1 MTWPVEFDDGR
12 ISLHVKGRISENDA
26 KRQKATSAAILERL
40 AGQPGLILADEV
52 GMGKTFVALAVAA
65 SAAWADRGHNPVIVM
80 VPPSLRDKWPRDFET
95 FRELCLTHDRDR
107 GSDGLRAKLANNG
120 VEFFRLLDDP
130 RSQRCHIIFLVHG
143 ALYRALGDPWVKFAI
158 LKQAMQQ
165 GRLTAQRNALPRF
178 AAEIL
183 QKVSRVRDPQVF
195 DDLLRKPYRR
205 WREVLTEY
213 DLDPGD
219 DPVPEAIE
227 RVLMRRQVD
236 LLDLRD
242 CLRELPL
249 RRSLHVEARIKDIRQ
264 SLNHAIQYVW
274 KEALVL
280 AKMRSPLLILD
291 EAHHLKNPAT
301 RLASLFVEPAA
312 KEEAKLLEGALL
324 SSFERML
331 FLTATP
337 FQLGHHELLN
347 VLERFRAVRWRKRG
361 TLMDREQFES
371 TLSTLRQSLDRAHLA
386 TTHLDRAWARISLAD
401 VEVSGDG
408 ENALR
413 DWWHGVAH
421 DPPNQ
426 SEKVQGVWRA
436 FGRAREAM
444 RDAELGLKP
453 WVIRHVRPPTL
464 PQTAT
469 QRRRVLHGAAIVGDD
484 IETTRG
490 LAVSDD
496 ALLPFLLAARSQ
508 AVVRHSPNYLADRK
522 ARRATFAEGLASS
535 YEAFL
540 ETRSASLGDGGGTEE
555 LTDEDADATEV
566 TGLGRNVGVLSWYL
580 DRLHSALPSRASYG
594 QHPKIAPTV
603 TRARELW
610 ENGEKVLI
618 FCHYRAT
625 GSSLTR
631 HLSAELART
640 VRRIAASKFGC
651 QEGEADKR
659 LELLGER
666 FDTDRP
672 LYREL
677 KGLVDKNL
685 KQHSVLVREEK
696 DEIFEVVRRFVRTPS
711 FLARYFPLDEA
722 DPNTAFQ
729 KAMEETDSSGLSL
742 PRKLGAFTDFLA
754 NRCEVTHRAEYLKA
768 LREIQ
773 TGVRRGGRDA
783 GTGGGGTYELLPSVR
798 RATGADDQSERQRTL
813 LGFNT
818 PFFPEILVASSV
830 LAEGVDLHLDC
841 RHVIHHDLCW
851 SPSTL
856 EQRTGRID
864 RIAAKAERVGE
875 SIQVYLPYMAE
886 TQDEKMY
893 RVVLDRD
900 RWFQVLMGEE
910 YVVDDGATD
919 QVAER
924 VPLPKEAAEEL
935 AFKLHVWEP
944 GR

>member
-1 MTWPVEFDDGR
+1 MTWPVQFDKRR
-12 ISLHVKGRISENDA
+12 ISLFVKGRISENDA
-26 KRQKATSAAILERL
+26 QRQEATAAAILERL
-40 AGQPGLILADEV
+40 ARQPGLILADEV

-65 SAAWADRGHNPVIVM
+65 SAAWADRGGSPVIVM

-95 FRELCLTHDRDR
+95 FRELCLTNDRDR
-107 GSDGLRAKLANNG
+107 GGDGLRAKLANNG

-130 RSQRCHIIFLVHG
+130 RSKRCHIIFLVYG

-158 LKQAMQQ
+158 LKQALQRS
-165 GRLTAQRNALPRF
+165 RLTAQRKALPQF

-183 QKVSRVRDPQVF
+183 QKVSKVRDPQLF
-195 DDLLRKPYRR
+195 RELLRKPYSR
-205 WREVLTEY
+205 WREILTEY

-227 RVLMRRQVD
+227 RVLKRGRV
-236 LLDLRD
+236 DLRD
-242 CLRELPL
+242 LRACLRDLPL
-249 RRSLHVEARIKDIRQ
+249 RRSLHVKARIKDVRQ
-264 SLNHAIQYVW
+264 SLNQTIQGVW
-274 KEALVL
+274 DDALVR

-301 RLASLFVEPAA
+301 RLASLFVEPDP
-312 KEEAKLLEGALL
+312 KEEARLLEGALL
-324 SSFERML
+324 GSFERML

-361 TLMDREQFES
+361 TLMDREEFES
-371 TLSTLRQSLDRAHLA
+371 TLSTLRQSLDKAYLA
-386 TTHLDRAWARISLAD
+386 TTHLDRSWARISRAD
-401 VEVSGDG
+401 IKVSDDAEG
-408 ENALR
+408 ELR
-413 DWWHGVAH
+413 EWWHSVTH
-421 DPPNQ
+421 DPTSQ

-436 FGRAREAM
+436 FVRAREAM
-444 RDAELGLKP
+444 RDAELALKQ
-453 WVIRHVRPPTL
+453 WVIRHVRPSTL
-464 PQTAT
+464 PQSAT
-469 QRRRVLHGAAIVGDD
+469 QRRRVFHGAAIVGDD
-484 IETTRG
+484 IKITRG

-508 AVVRHSPNYLADRK
+508 AVVRHSSSYQVDRK
-522 ARRATFAEGLASS
+522 AQRATFAEGLASS

-540 ETRSASLGDGGGTEE
+540 ETRSAGLGDGGGRSEE
-555 LTDEDADATEV
+555 LTDEDADAAELI
-566 TGLGRNVGVLSWYL
+566 GDGHDVGALPWYL
-580 DRLHSALPSRASYG
+580 ERLHSALPSRASYG
-594 QHPKIAPTV
+594 THPKIAPTV

-631 HLSAELART
+631 HLSTELART
-640 VRRIAASKFGC
+640 IRRIAAFKLGC
-651 QEGEADKR
+651 QEEEAERR

-672 LYREL
+672 LYGEL
-677 KGLVDKNL
+677 KLLVDQL
-685 KQHSVLVREEK
+685 FEHHSALAPEEK
-696 DEIFEVVRRFVRTPS
+696 RDIFEVARRFVRTPS
-711 FLARYFPLDEA
+711 FLARYFPLDEP
-722 DPNTAFQ
+722 DPNTAFRM
-729 KAMEETDSSGLSL
+729 AMKEEDSSGLSL
-742 PRKLGAFTDFLA
+742 PSKLEAFVDFLA
-754 NRCEVTHRAEYLKA
+754 NRCVVAQRAEYLKA

-773 TGVRRGGRDA
+773 TGTRRGGRDLS
-783 GTGGGGTYELLPSVR
+783 TGGGGAYKLLPSVR
-798 RATGADDQSERQRTL
+798 RATGADDHAERQRTL
-813 LGFNT
+813 LGFNS

-856 EQRTGRID
+856 EQRTGRVD
-864 RIAAKAERVGE
+864 RIAAKAERVGK
-875 SIQVYLPYMAE
+875 SIQVYLPFVAE

-893 RVVLDRD
+893 RVVLDRE

-910 YVVDDGATD
+910 YVVDEGATD
-919 QVAER
+919 QVADR
-924 VPLPKEAAEEL
+924 VPLPTEAAEEL
-935 AFKLHVWEP
+935 AFKLHVWKA
-944 GR
+944 